1 MEKQRLASNA
11 LFNSE
16 AENFV
21 LAGILRNPDEV
32 YSIYGDSTLSSDD
45 FIGTEARR
53 IARAVDECIAE
64 RRSPTLPYIIE
75 SLRLNG
81 HDDTIEYVSR
91 LNSLPC
97 SVSDAIEYGR
107 TVKGLSINRSLANA
121 GARIIEIARE
131 ERSDYTAA
139 VSSAETVLRGITSMM
154 PTPERSPEPADII
167 RRMKSTGPVQT
178 VPLYF
183 SPTLQAATG
192 GIHVGEFWVIGGFS
206 STGKSA
212 FAANLILDI
221 LNSRDKKVALFNV
234 EMSQETYMTRLLS
247 IKSGVPQKSIRD
259 RVSIGLDQHQ
269 VLEGAM
275 RDLER
280 APLRIYDTI
289 GSISGIKSE
298 SKRIKE
304 QNGLD
309 VVVIDYIQ
317 SIKGQANDEVRDARE
332 VAIEC
337 QSMAKELQCA
347 VVAFSQVSNAF
358 AQQDNA
364 EGGAGNFYSFKG
376 HGAIRDNADVAL
388 MLRRDRKRQSPALN
402 VSIEKNR
409 HGELAQFVCH
419 MTLATGAI
427 EEMILNDEDYE
438 DA

>member
-1 MEKQRLASNA
+1 MASNILYNA
-11 LFNSE
+11 D

-21 LAGILRNPDEV
+21 LAGVLRNPDEV
-32 YSIYGDSTLSSDD
+32 YSIYGDATLESGD
-45 FIGTEARR
+45 FIGTETKR
-53 IARAVDECIAE
+53 IARAIDECIAE

-75 SLRLNG
+75 HLRLGGN
-81 HDDTIEYVSR
+81 DDTIEYVSR

-97 SVSDAIEYGR
+97 SIPDAIEYAG
-107 TVKGLSINRSLANA
+107 TIKGLSISRRLANA
-121 GARIIEIARE
+121 GAKIIEIARE
-131 ERSDYTAA
+131 QRSDYETA
-139 VSSAETVLRGITSMM
+139 VSSAESVLRGITQML

-167 RRMKSTGPVQT
+167 RRMKSNGPVQT
-178 VPLYF
+178 IPLFF
-183 SPTLQAATG
+183 SPTLQAVTG

-221 LNSRDKKVALFNV
+221 LRTREKKVALFNV
-234 EMSQETYMTRLLS
+234 EMSQETYMTRLIS

-269 VLEGAM
+269 ALESSM

-280 APLRIYDTI
+280 SPLRIYDTI
-289 GSISGIKSE
+289 GTIAGIRSE
-298 SKRIKE
+298 AKKIKE

-309 VVVIDYIQ
+309 VIIIDYIQ
-317 SIKGQANDEVRDARE
+317 SIRGHANDEVKDARE

-337 QSMAKELQCA
+337 QSIAKDLQCA
-347 VVAFSQVSNAF
+347 VIAFSQVSNAF

-402 VSIEKNR
+402 VSVEKNR
-409 HGELAQFVCH
+409 HGELAQFICH
-419 MTLATGAI
+419 MTLQTGAI
-427 EEMILNDEDYE
+427 EEMILSEEEYE
-438 DA
+438 DE

>member
-1 MEKQRLASNA
+1 MASNA

-32 YSIYGDSTLSSDD
+32 YSIYRDSTLGSDD

-269 VLEGAM
+269 ALESAM